1 MFGRHGYYRRAR
13 AVALVTASFITCG
26 ITALQ
31 VATAEP
37 GVDKEQ
43 ILIGA
48 FGPLTGPASWIGL
61 GARDG
66 MQLAVDEINVNGG
79 VNGRKIRLQYEGA
92 QTPAESVAAVKK
104 LVEQNEV
111 FGLVL
116 GSGST
121 GAAAAADYLR
131 EVQVPSYNIVGA
143 TPKIRQPFSRHIF
156 NGVFPSAATIATSFV
171 QEALRSQPKKVAIIT
186 GTYELPQAL
195 LQSVEPK
202 LKNAGVEIATKQSFD
217 LGAKDFTAQLI
228 EAARTKPDVIIFIGH
243 YTEAAPALRQATEL
257 GAKNARWVVDI
268 SAISDAL
275 PEIAGSAADGVRSI
289 WMFPYYFN
297 DPAPVMRDF
306 EAKWKKRYGTAQG
319 RPNYV
324 DMNGYGDMYVMA
336 VAMRKAGPNL
346 TRARLV
352 DVWNN
357 EMHRVKPSDFGT
369 FASDV
374 IFPESFTPEDHDGNK
389 AYSSLEVVK
398 GHWQVVK

>member
-1 MFGRHGYYRRAR
+1 MFGCQGPAR
-13 AVALVTASFITCG
+13 ALALGAATCITVAMLFAHTA
-26 ITALQ
+26 A
-31 VATAEP
+31 AEP
-37 GVDKEQ
+37 GVEKEQ

-66 MQLAVDEINVNGG
+66 MALAVDEINATGG
-79 VNGRKIRLQYEGA
+79 INGRKIRLQFEGA

-104 LVEQNEV
+104 LVEQSGV
-111 FGLVL
+111 FALVL

-131 EVQVPSYNIVGA
+131 EAQVPSYNIVGA
-143 TPKIRQPFSRHIF
+143 TPKIRQPFSGHIF
-156 NGVFPSAATIATSFV
+156 NGVFPSAATIAASFV
-171 QEALRSQPKKVAIIT
+171 QEALRSKPKKVAIIT

-195 LQSVEPK
+195 LHSVEPQ
-202 LKNAGVEIATKQSFD
+202 LKNAGVEIATQQSFD
-217 LGAKDFTAQLI
+217 LGAKDFTAQLVV
-228 EAARTKPDVIIFIGH
+228 AARTRPDVIIFIGH
-243 YTEAAPALRQATEL
+243 YTEAAPALRQAPEL

-268 SAISDAL
+268 SAISDSL

-289 WMFPYYFN
+289 WMFPYYFGDP
-297 DPAPVMRDF
+297 DPAMRDF
-306 EAKWKKRYGTAQG
+306 ESKWKKKYGTVLG

-336 VAMRKAGPNL
+336 VALRKAGDEL

-352 DVWNN
+352 DVWNRD
-357 EMHRVKPSDFGT
+357 MRAVKPSDFGT

-374 IFPESFTPEDHDGNK
+374 IFPETFTPQDHDGNK
-389 AYSSLEVVK
+389 AYSSLEVENGRWK
-398 GHWQVVK
+398 VVK

>member
-1 MFGRHGYYRRAR
+1 MA
-13 AVALVTASFITCG
+13 C
-26 ITALQ
+26 ITAGVIAWQ
-31 VATAEP
+31 SAMAEP

-66 MQLAVDEINVNGG
+66 MQLAVDEINANGG
-79 VNGRKIRLQYEGA
+79 IDGRKLRLQFEGA

-104 LVEQNEV
+104 LVEQDAV
-111 FGLVL
+111 FALVL

-131 EVQVPSYNIVGA
+131 EAQVPSYNIVGA
-143 TPKIRQPFSRHIF
+143 TPKIRQPFSKHIF

-171 QEALRSQPKKVAIIT
+171 QEALRGKPKKVAIIT

-195 LQSVEPK
+195 LTSVEPQ
-202 LKNAGVEIATKQSFD
+202 LKNAGVEIAAKQSFD
-217 LGAKDFTAQLI
+217 LGAKDFTAQLV
-228 EAARTKPDVIIFIGH
+228 EAARAKPDVILFIGH
-243 YTEAAPALRQATEL
+243 YTEAAPALRQAPEL
-257 GAKNARWVVDI
+257 GARNARWVLDI
-268 SAISDAL
+268 SAISDSL
-275 PEIAGSAADGVRSI
+275 PEIAGSAAEGVRSI

-297 DPAPVMRDF
+297 DRAPAMRDF
-306 EAKWKKRYGTAQG
+306 EAKWRKKYGTPQG

-336 VAMRKAGPNL
+336 VALRKAGADL
-346 TRARLV
+346 TRARLI
-352 DVWNN
+352 DVWNSD
-357 EMHRVKPSDFGT
+357 MHAVKPSHFGP

-374 IFPESFTPEDHDGNK
+374 TFPETFTPQDHDGNK
-389 AYSSLEVVK
+389 AYSSLEVVN
-398 GHWQVVK
+398 GHWQVTK

>member
-1 MFGRHGYYRRAR
+1 MAC
-13 AVALVTASFITCG
+13 VTAGVIDWQS
-26 ITALQ
+26 AM
-31 VATAEP
+31 AEP

-66 MQLAVDEINVNGG
+66 MQLAVDEINANGG
-79 VNGRKIRLQYEGA
+79 INGRKLRLQFEGA

-104 LVEQNEV
+104 LVEQDAV
-111 FGLVL
+111 FALVL

-131 EVQVPSYNIVGA
+131 EAQVPSYNIVGA
-143 TPKIRQPFSRHIF
+143 TPKIRQPFSKHIF

-171 QEALRSQPKKVAIIT
+171 QEALRGKPKKVAIIT

-195 LQSVEPK
+195 LTSVEPQ

-217 LGAKDFTAQLI
+217 LGAKDFTAQLV
-228 EAARTKPDVIIFIGH
+228 EAARAKPDVILFIGH
-243 YTEAAPALRQATEL
+243 YTEAAPALRQAPEL
-257 GAKNARWVVDI
+257 GARNARWVLDI
-268 SAISDAL
+268 SAISDSL
-275 PEIAGSAADGVRSI
+275 PEIAGSAAEGVRSI

-297 DPAPVMRDF
+297 DRAPAMRDF
-306 EAKWKKRYGTAQG
+306 EAKWRKKYGTPQG

-336 VAMRKAGPNL
+336 VALRKAGADL
-346 TRARLV
+346 TRAQLI
-352 DVWNN
+352 DVWNSD
-357 EMHRVKPSDFGT
+357 MHAVKPSDFGS

-374 IFPESFTPEDHDGNK
+374 TFPETFTPQDHDGNK
-389 AYSSLEVVK
+389 VYSSLEVVN
-398 GHWQVVK
+398 GHWQVTK

>member
-1 MFGRHGYYRRAR
+1 MFGCHGSAR
-13 AVALVTASFITCG
+13 TFALGLATCMIAG
-26 ITALQ
+26 AIAWQ
-31 VATAEP
+31 SAMAES

-66 MQLAVDEINVNGG
+66 MQLAVDEINANSGI
-79 VNGRKIRLQYEGA
+79 NGRKLRLQFEGA
-92 QTPAESVAAVKK
+92 QTPAESIAAVKK
-104 LVEQNEV
+104 LVEQDAV
-111 FGLVL
+111 FALVL

-131 EVQVPSYNIVGA
+131 ESQVPSYNIVGA
-143 TPKIRQPFSRHIF
+143 TPKIRQPFSKHIF

-171 QEALRSQPKKVAIIT
+171 QEALRGKPKKVAIIT

-195 LQSVEPK
+195 LTGVEPQ
-202 LKNAGVEIATKQSFD
+202 LKNAGVEIAAKQSFD
-217 LGAKDFTAQLI
+217 LGAKDFTAQLV
-228 EAARTKPDVIIFIGH
+228 EAARAKPDVILFIGH
-243 YTEAAPALRQATEL
+243 YTEAAPALRQAPEL
-257 GAKNARWVVDI
+257 GARNARWVLDI
-268 SAISDAL
+268 SAISDSL
-275 PEIAGSAADGVRSI
+275 PEIAGSAAEGVRSI

-297 DPAPVMRDF
+297 DRAPAMRDF
-306 EAKWKKRYGTAQG
+306 EAKWRRKYGTPQG

-336 VAMRKAGPNL
+336 VALRKAGADL
-346 TRARLV
+346 TRARLI
-352 DVWNN
+352 DVWNSD
-357 EMHRVKPSDFGT
+357 MHAVKPSDFGA

-374 IFPESFTPEDHDGNK
+374 TFPETFTPQDHDGNK
-389 AYSSLEVVK
+389 AYSSLEIVN

>member
-1 MFGRHGYYRRAR
+1 MFGCHGSAR
-13 AVALVTASFITCG
+13 TFALGLATCMIAG
-26 ITALQ
+26 VIAWQ
-31 VATAEP
+31 SAMAEP

-66 MQLAVDEINVNGG
+66 MQLAVDEINANGG
-79 VNGRKIRLQYEGA
+79 VNGRTLRLQFEGA
-92 QTPAESVAAVKK
+92 QTPAESIAAVKK
-104 LVEQNEV
+104 LVEQDAV
-111 FGLVL
+111 FALVL

-131 EVQVPSYNIVGA
+131 ESQVPSYNIVGA
-143 TPKIRQPFSRHIF
+143 TPKIRQPFSKHIF

-171 QEALRSQPKKVAIIT
+171 QEALRGKPKKVAIIT

-195 LQSVEPK
+195 LTGVEPQ
-202 LKNAGVEIATKQSFD
+202 LKNAGVEIAAKQSFD
-217 LGAKDFTAQLI
+217 LGAKDFTAQLV
-228 EAARTKPDVIIFIGH
+228 EAARAKPDVILFIGH
-243 YTEAAPALRQATEL
+243 YTEAAPALRQAPEL
-257 GAKNARWVVDI
+257 GARNARWVLDI
-268 SAISDAL
+268 SAISDSL
-275 PEIAGSAADGVRSI
+275 PEIAGSAAEGVRSI

-297 DPAPVMRDF
+297 DRAPAMRDF
-306 EAKWKKRYGTAQG
+306 EAKWRRKYGTPQG

-336 VAMRKAGPNL
+336 VALRKAGADL
-346 TRARLV
+346 TRARLI
-352 DVWNN
+352 DVWNSD
-357 EMHRVKPSDFGT
+357 MHAVKPSDFGA

-374 IFPESFTPEDHDGNK
+374 TFPETFTPQDHDGNK
-389 AYSSLEVVK
+389 AYSSLEIVN

>member
-1 MFGRHGYYRRAR
+1 MPESRGSMRALTI
-13 AVALVTASFITCG
+13 ATVACIIAGTMVLPSA
-26 ITALQ
+26 A
-31 VATAEP
+31 ADP
-37 GVDKEQ
+37 GVDKER

-66 MQLAVDEINVNGG
+66 MQLAVDEINANGG
-79 VNGRKIRLQYEGA
+79 VNGRKVQLQFEGA
-92 QTPAESVAAVKK
+92 QTPAESIAAVKK
-104 LVEQNEV
+104 LVEQDGV
-111 FGLVL
+111 FALVL

-131 EVQVPSYNIVGA
+131 EAQVPSYNIVGA

-156 NGVFPSAATIATSFV
+156 HGVFPSAATIAASFV
-171 QEALRSQPKKVAIIT
+171 QEALRSKPKKVAIIT

-195 LQSVEPK
+195 LAGVEPQ

-217 LGAKDFTAQLI
+217 LGAKDFTAQLV
-228 EAARTKPDVIIFIGH
+228 EAARARPDVILFIGH
-243 YTEAAPALRQATEL
+243 YTEAAPALRQAPEL
-257 GAKNARWVVDI
+257 GARYAQWVVDI
-268 SAISDAL
+268 SAISDSL

-289 WMFPYYFN
+289 WMFPYYFS
-297 DPAPVMRDF
+297 DPAPAMRDF
-306 EAKWKKRYGTAQG
+306 EGKWKRKYGTPQG

-324 DMNGYGDMYVMA
+324 DMNGYGDMYVMT
-336 VAMRKAGPNL
+336 VALHKTGAGL

-357 EMHRVKPSDFGT
+357 DMHAVKPSDFGA

-374 IFPESFTPEDHDGNK
+374 IFPETFTPQDHDGNK
-389 AYSSLEVVK
+389 AHSSLEVVN

>member
-1 MFGRHGYYRRAR
+1 MFGRHGYYGRAR

-66 MQLAVDEINVNGG
+66 MQLAVDEINANGG
-79 VNGRKIRLQYEGA
+79 VNGRKIRLQFEGA

-131 EVQVPSYNIVGA
+131 EAQVPSYNIVGA

-171 QEALRSQPKKVAIIT
+171 QEALRSQSKKVAIIT

-243 YTEAAPALRQATEL
+243 YTEAAPALRQAPEL
-257 GAKNARWVVDI
+257 GAKNARDGV
-268 SAISDAL
+268 
-275 PEIAGSAADGVRSI
+275 GSAAGSLRHDEPDRPVRVLRRRAGRERAGEEQQDQTKGAHVRPLLDAIRPRFDISQSVIQLIEGTTHVRTFRAVFTMAVIIALIINRAAGSICSLSRRERGGVR
-289 WMFPYYFN
+289 
-297 DPAPVMRDF
+297 
-306 EAKWKKRYGTAQG
+306 G
-319 RPNYV
+319 
-324 DMNGYGDMYVMA
+324 
-336 VAMRKAGPNL
+336 
-346 TRARLV
+346 
-352 DVWNN
+352 
-357 EMHRVKPSDFGT
+357 
-369 FASDV
+369 
-374 IFPESFTPEDHDGNK
+374 
-389 AYSSLEVVK
+389 
-398 GHWQVVK
+398 

>member
-1 MFGRHGYYRRAR
+1 MFGCHGSAR
-13 AVALVTASFITCG
+13 TFALGLATCMIAG
-26 ITALQ
+26 VIAWQ
-31 VATAEP
+31 SAMAEP

-66 MQLAVDEINVNGG
+66 MQLAVDEINTNSGI
-79 VNGRKIRLQYEGA
+79 NGRKLRLQFEGA
-92 QTPAESVAAVKK
+92 QTPAESIAAVKK
-104 LVEQNEV
+104 LVEQDAV
-111 FGLVL
+111 FALVL

-131 EVQVPSYNIVGA
+131 ESQVPSYNIVGA
-143 TPKIRQPFSRHIF
+143 TPKIRQPFSKHIF

-171 QEALRSQPKKVAIIT
+171 QEALRGKPKKVAIIT

-195 LQSVEPK
+195 LTGVEPQ
-202 LKNAGVEIATKQSFD
+202 LKNAGVEIAAKQRFD
-217 LGAKDFTAQLI
+217 LGAKDFTAQLV
-228 EAARTKPDVIIFIGH
+228 EAARAKPDVILFIGH
-243 YTEAAPALRQATEL
+243 YTEAAPALRQAPEL
-257 GAKNARWVVDI
+257 GARNARWVLDI
-268 SAISDAL
+268 SAISDSL
-275 PEIAGSAADGVRSI
+275 PEIAGSAAEGVRSI

-297 DPAPVMRDF
+297 DRAPAMRDF
-306 EAKWKKRYGTAQG
+306 EAKWRRKYGTPQG

-336 VAMRKAGPNL
+336 VALRKAGADL
-346 TRARLV
+346 TRARLI
-352 DVWNN
+352 DVWNSD
-357 EMHRVKPSDFGT
+357 MHAVKPSDFGA

-374 IFPESFTPEDHDGNK
+374 TFPETFTPQDHDGNK
-389 AYSSLEVVK
+389 AYSSLEIVN